1 MNLGRFNTIAARLAL
16 CLAVV
21 VALFSQVARAQSGM
35 DQSMAAQFNA
45 MINVTPAGTYETQ
58 AAKVISGGSF
68 VYRPRV
74 AQLRLLS
81 VDPPRLR
88 ADCNGIDAYGG
99 SLSFISAE
107 AFINFLRNLAAAA
120 PAYAFN
126 MALSYLCKDCDQHLA
141 RIQKLAQDINALTIN
156 SCKIDAGD
164 MMKKVKAIGD
174 DIDDVSKSAKELG
187 SHWAGLYNDAFG
199 PRQPGSNA
207 TGQVAD
213 AAGAGNTEAA
223 ATIKR
228 INVNIAAAAAQRASL
243 SDWWGAV
250 LDVPTRKEFNELS
263 MSFTGSIVTKTMP
276 TEEDANQKKDQT
288 EFLPPLLKFS
298 DFLNGGDFTV
308 YKCPDTDCL
317 IFPGDADSTQSKNL
331 PSFLKKVT
339 DILVGDAGV
348 PGIIFRLNARD
359 SAGGLEL
366 TPTQKTFISGLPGGV
381 YAHLREL
388 AVYPSAAETYAR
400 TLSSWIAAEMAYEYL
415 AQVVQN
421 ARISAGKAEAKNLHK
436 SWLDELDKIEMQIS
450 SDRLRYSDSLK
461 AQQANLNIAQ
471 MMRENLSRATALG
484 LRPMSLG
491 PSN

>member
-1 MNLGRFNTIAARLAL
+1 MNLCRLNTIGARLAL

-21 VALFSQVARAQSGM
+21 LALFSQVARAGGM

-81 VDPPRLR
+81 IDPPRLR

-99 SLSFISAE
+99 SLSFISKE

-141 RIQKLAQDINALTIN
+141 RIQKLAQDMNALTIN
-156 SCKIDAGD
+156 SCKIDSGD

-174 DIDDVSKSAKELG
+174 DIDDVAKSAKELG

-207 TGQVAD
+207 TGQVDD
-213 AAGAGNTEAA
+213 AAASGNAEAQD
-223 ATIKR
+223 TVKR
-228 INVNIAAAAAQRASL
+228 VNVNIAAAATERSAL
-243 SDWWGAV
+243 SDWWGSV
-250 LDVPTRKEFNELS
+250 LSVANKKEFKELA
-263 MSFTGSIVTKTMP
+263 MSFTGSIVTRTEP
-276 TEEDANQKKDQT
+276 TDEDPTQKRDQT
-288 EFLPPLLKFS
+288 QYLVPLLKFS
-298 DFLNGGDFTV
+298 DFLNGGEFTV

-317 IFPGDADSTQSKNL
+317 IFPGDADTTQTKTL
-331 PSFLKKVT
+331 TSFMKRVT
-339 DILVGDAGV
+339 DLLIGD
-348 PGIIFRLNARD
+348 PTNKGIIYRINSRD
-359 SAGGLEL
+359 SAEEL
-366 TPTQKTFISGLPGGV
+366 TAPQKAFITGLPGGV

-388 AVYPSAAETYAR
+388 AIYPSAAETYAR
-400 TLSSWIAAEMAYEYL
+400 TLSAWIASEMAYEYL
-415 AQVVQN
+415 AQIIQN
-421 ARISAGKAEAKNLHK
+421 ARVAAAKAEAKTLHK
-436 SWLDELDKIEMQIS
+436 AWIDQLDTIEVQIAA
-450 SDRLRYSDSLK
+450 DRARYSDSLK

-471 MMRENLSRATALG
+471 LMRENLSRATAVG
-484 LRPMSLG
+484 LRPMSWG
-491 PSN
+491 PAN